1 MKLIYGA
8 GVNDADF
15 NVSRTVFGRSVFLPE
30 YTAWANMLQRC
41 YSKHYKAKQPTYVGC
56 VVCADWL
63 YFTKFREWWLLNYK
77 EGYHLDKDLL
87 SDSFMYSPDTCV
99 YVPQWLNNFVLDNQA
114 QRGLYLIGVNKRQI
128 GKYSA
133 RCKDPMTGKK
143 LHLGDYNTP
152 TLAHTA
158 WLQCKLAFA
167 TKLKPQMDLIDSRIY
182 PRVVV
187 ILQSYGGS

>member
-1 MKLIYGA
+1 MTLIYGV

-30 YTAWANMLQRC
+30 YTAWANMLKRC

-77 EGYHLDKDLL
+77 DGHHLDKDLL
-87 SDSFMYSPDTCV
+87 SDSCTYSPDTCV
-99 YVPQWLNNFVLDNQA
+99 YIPQWLNNFVLDNQA
-114 QRGLYLIGVNKRQI
+114 QRGLYPIGVNKRQT